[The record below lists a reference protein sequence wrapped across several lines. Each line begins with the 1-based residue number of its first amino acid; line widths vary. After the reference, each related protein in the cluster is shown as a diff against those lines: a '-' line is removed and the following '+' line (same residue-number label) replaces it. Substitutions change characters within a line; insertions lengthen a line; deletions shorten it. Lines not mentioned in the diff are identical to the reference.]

1 MRQCIEQAFMNKGLA
16 IPQSGIETASIIT
29 IQTLLQETD
38 YLTVMSRSVA
48 QHYQNVGILDSIDL
62 APEMKFA
69 RLGMV
74 WAIENDSALLANFR
88 TALLGESIKLRK
100 QTD

>member
-1 MRQCIEQAFMNKGLA
+1 
-16 IPQSGIETASIIT
+16 
-29 IQTLLQETD
+29 
-38 YLTVMSRSVA
+38 MSRSVA
-48 QHYQNVGILDSIDL
+48 QHYQNVDTLDSIDL
-62 APEMKFA
+62 ASDMKFA
-69 RLGMV
+69 PFGRV